1 MVLFILWSFGLC
13 YFIFGRVVLFNSTS
27 EGRFNFLVIAQT
39 EYRALCYRLLQCNTA
54 RPFLIIFIFVTFDYR
69 QKHGLVR
76 NDFLDCM
83 MELRQASK
91 DEAQGDV
98 QSAKKSNTGA
108 TYSKLQQ
115 NVILGETRY

>member
-1 MVLFILWSFGLC
+1 MSPRWSSHSALNVRFHFGQ
-13 YFIFGRVVLFNSTS
+13 VVHFKFVKLSSLQGNP
-27 EGRFNFLVIAQT
+27 
-39 EYRALCYRLLQCNTA
+39 AL
-54 RPFLIIFIFVTFDYR
+54 PFLIIFIFVTFDYR
-69 QKHGLVR
+69 EKHGLVR

-108 TYSKLQQ
+108 TFSKLQ
-115 NVILGETRY
+115 

>member
-1 MVLFILWSFGLC
+1 MPGLILHDKWYTL
-13 YFIFGRVVLFNSTS
+13 
-27 EGRFNFLVIAQT
+27 EFLKLT
-39 EYRALCYRLLQCNTA
+39 LLECNPA

-91 DEAQGDV
+91 DEAQEYV

-108 TYSKLQQ
+108 TYSMLQ
-115 NVILGETRY
+115 

>member
-1 MVLFILWSFGLC
+1 MDDKWDTLK
-13 YFIFGRVVLFNSTS
+13 
-27 EGRFNFLVIAQT
+27 FLK
-39 EYRALCYRLLQCNTA
+39 LSLLQCNPT
-54 RPFLIIFIFVTFDYR
+54 RPFLIMSIFVNFVFR
-69 QKHGLVR
+69 EKHGLVR

-108 TYSKLQQ
+108 TYSKLQ
-115 NVILGETRY
+115 